1 MKFKLTILFVALI
14 SITQLLSSCSSKEN
28 ELNSSEEASV
38 ASENEAETSARD
50 YYKKEDF
57 QSITLGESTYQDV
70 HKIAPIES
78 MQITSYGGFCQYP
91 MQNGGYVRIK
101 FYGKHLIVGA
111 VEELSGEVD
120 LH

>member
-1 MKFKLTILFVALI
+1 MSDRTKELIIKTLLVIVCLVSMVLYSGCSLT
-14 SITQLLSSCSSKEN
+14 SSTN
-28 ELNSSEEASV
+28 DF
-38 ASENEAETSARD
+38 TGD

-57 QSITLGESTYQDV
+57 QSITIGESTYQDV
-70 HKIAPIES
+70 HKIAPAES
-78 MQITSYGGFCQYP
+78 IQITSYGGFCQYP
-91 MQNGGYVRIK
+91 MQNGGYVLIK

>member
-1 MKFKLTILFVALI
+1 MKRINYWIIVVCLV
-14 SITQLLSSCSSKEN
+14 SMVWHSGCSST
-28 ELNSSEEASV
+28 SSTNDFTGEPM
-38 ASENEAETSARD
+38 RD

-57 QSITLGESTYQDV
+57 QSITIGESTYQDV
-70 HKIAPIES
+70 HKIAPTES

-111 VEELSGEVD
+111 VEELSGDVYFS
-120 LH
+120 

>member
-1 MKFKLTILFVALI
+1 MKRINYWIIVVCLVSMVCHSGCSAT
-14 SITQLLSSCSSKEN
+14 SSTNDFTGESM
-28 ELNSSEEASV
+28 
-38 ASENEAETSARD
+38 RD

-57 QSITLGESTYQDV
+57 QSITIGESTYQDV
-70 HKIAPIES
+70 YKIAPTES

-91 MQNGGYVRIK
+91 MQNGGYVLIK